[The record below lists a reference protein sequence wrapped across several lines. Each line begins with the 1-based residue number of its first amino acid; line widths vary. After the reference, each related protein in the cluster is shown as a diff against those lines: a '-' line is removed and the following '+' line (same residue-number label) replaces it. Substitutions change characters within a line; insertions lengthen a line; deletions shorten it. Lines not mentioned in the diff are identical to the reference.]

1 VRSVPANSYPI
12 HAYSYEYVEYCFSA
26 LPSCDMASSTRQSA
40 NFMKKS
46 IISEVYEF
54 IDQRP
59 TGQSFYFCQVPHIV
73 IVHDQTSMKLQ
84 KQIYRP
90 VFCLVLQGEK
100 EVLVGKRR
108 VVMRA
113 GDALIVSHDL
123 PVTTQVLEATREQ
136 PYIALVI
143 ELDIALVRDLYE
155 EVSEAVPTRSPVNS
169 VAVGQ
174 ADDGLQDAMHRL
186 LALHAD
192 PLQAKVLEPLIR
204 REIHFRLLMTTHGG
218 MLREMLR
225 IDSHAGRIAKATRE
239 IQGRFREPL
248 VVRELANLA
257 GMSPSSFHE
266 HFKAVTGCS
275 PLQYQKAIRLIEAQQ
290 LLLEGTRSVSSVAF
304 DVGYESPT
312 QFSREYARKFGVS
325 PREERKHAFA
335 V

>member
-1 VRSVPANSYPI
+1 
-12 HAYSYEYVEYCFSA
+12 
-26 LPSCDMASSTRQSA
+26 MKSSILSDIYKFVA
-40 NFMKKS
+40 
-46 IISEVYEF
+46 
-54 IDQRP
+54 QRP
-59 TGQSFYFCQVPHIV
+59 TEQSLYFCDVPDIV
-73 IVHDQTSMKLQ
+73 VVYDHTSMTLQ

-90 VFCLVLQGEK
+90 IFCLVLQGKK
-100 EVLVGKRR
+100 EVALGERR
-108 VVMRA
+108 VAMRA

-123 PVTTQVLEATREQ
+123 PVTTQVLEASQEK
-136 PYIALVI
+136 PYIAIVI
-143 ELDIALVRDLYE
+143 ELDMTLVRSLYD
-155 EVSEAVPTRSPVNS
+155 EVSEAVPTHSPANS
-169 VAVGQ
+169 VAVGA
-174 ADDGLQDAMHRL
+174 ADDELIDAMHRL

-204 REIHFRLLMTTHGG
+204 REIHFRLLMTAHGG

-225 IDSHAGRIAKATRE
+225 IDSHAGRIAKAIRH
-239 IQGRFREPL
+239 IQSRFRDPL
-248 VVRELANLA
+248 VVRELASLS
-257 GMSPSSFHE
+257 GMSASSFHE
-266 HFKAVTGCS
+266 HFKAVTGSS

>member
-1 VRSVPANSYPI
+1 
-12 HAYSYEYVEYCFSA
+12 
-26 LPSCDMASSTRQSA
+26 
-40 NFMKKS
+40 MKKS
-46 IISEVYEF
+46 FISDVYKF
-54 IDQRP
+54 IGQRS
-59 TGQSFYFCQVPHIV
+59 TGQGLYFCDLPHIV
-73 IVHDQTSMKLQ
+73 VVHDHTSLKLQ

-90 VFCLVLQGEK
+90 IFCLVLQGTK
-100 EVLVGKRR
+100 EVLLGERR

-123 PVTTQVLEATREQ
+123 PVTTQVLEATCEQ
-136 PYIALVI
+136 PYIAVVI
-143 ELDIALVRDLYE
+143 ELDMALVRSLYD
-155 EVSEAVPTRSPVNS
+155 EVSGAVPTHSPVNS

-174 ADDGLQDAMHRL
+174 ADDGLIDAMHRL
-186 LALHAD
+186 LTLHAD
-192 PLQAKVLEPLIR
+192 LLQAKVLEPLIR

-225 IDSHAGRIAKATRE
+225 LDSHAGRIANAIRH

-248 VVRELANLA
+248 VVRELASLS
-257 GMSPSSFHE
+257 GMSASSFHE
-266 HFKAVTGCS
+266 HFKAVTGSS

-290 LLLEGTRSVSSVAF
+290 LLLEGARSVSSVAF
-304 DVGYESPT
+304 DVGYESPN